1 MAGFML
7 LSCNT
12 EVKEANYQIIPLPQ
26 EISVMDQAAPFILS
40 NGTKIMYPEGNEK
53 MQKNAEFLASYIKDL
68 TGKSLAGTSPLIL
81 FLVRTFP
88 LKSITRNN
96 KVTSLSASSLSD
108 IT

>member
-1 MAGFML
+1 MGLAGLTMAGFML

-53 MQKNAEFLASYIKDL
+53 CKRTLNFGKLYQRSYRKVI
-68 TGKSLAGTSPLIL
+68 GCTS
-81 FLVRTFP
+81 RYRRQ
-88 LKSITRNN
+88 RNN
-96 KVTSLSASSLSD
+96 PAIRWKC
-108 IT
+108 